1 MPPLN
6 CLRPSTLNLYPAMP
20 APPKPTLEKILQL
33 LGFPATIEE
42 HILDDGVLLDVK
54 TEDSGRLIGRQGQ
67 TLSDL
72 QYITNRLLFQ
82 QDPTVPKV
90 TVDVSG
96 YRAQAREALVKKAKD
111 AAEKVRRWGDIVE
124 LEPLSSFDRR
134 IVHHALKD
142 DPDIETHSV
151 EVEGTDRK
159 AMLLRPKQ
167 K

>member
-1 MPPLN
+1 
-6 CLRPSTLNLYPAMP
+6 MP
-20 APPKPTLEKILQL
+20 AQPKPTLEKLL
-33 LGFPATIEE
+33 EFLGFPATVEE
-42 HILDDGVLLDVK
+42 HKLEDDLLLDVK

-82 QDPTVPKV
+82 QDPHAPKV
-90 TVDVSG
+90 MVDVSG

-111 AAEKVRRWGDIVE
+111 AAEKVRRWGDVVE
-124 LEPLSSFDRR
+124 LEPLSAFDRR

-151 EVEGTDRK
+151 EVEGTDKK
-159 AMLLRPKQ
+159 AILLRPKH
-167 K
+167 